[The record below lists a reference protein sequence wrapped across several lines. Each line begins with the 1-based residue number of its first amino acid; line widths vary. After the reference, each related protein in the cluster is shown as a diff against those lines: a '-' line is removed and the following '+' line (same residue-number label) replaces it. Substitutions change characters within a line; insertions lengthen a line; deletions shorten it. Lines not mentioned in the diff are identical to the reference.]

1 MSQTAHAKLSPS
13 KAYRYLACPGSIR
26 EEAAYPDPPS
36 GPGAID
42 GTHSHSLL
50 EHCIKGGMGS
60 PLAMVGIKMKDHEGE
75 FVVDR
80 PRASRVE
87 LALDYV
93 RSRVGPLGTVV
104 PERRVSPAH
113 LIGRTDMDG
122 TCDVTIVTPEELEV
136 IDYKDGMNEVTAQ
149 DNPQLELY
157 ALGVLAGYK
166 LPVNGVYPFERVRMT
181 IIQPKMALK
190 GGQPITS
197 HVVTVHEMM
206 GKIGKYVVGGAAT
219 DAPDAPLVPGSH
231 CKYCKHKACSTRA
244 GNVMKELGMSF
255 PALDQ
260 PVVPLNPVTELSQ
273 QAANLE
279 PNKMSP
285 EQISQI
291 MLAAPLVRQMIE
303 AVEEEA
309 LARLKAGGTIPGLK
323 VVHGR
328 GSRSWALPED
338 EMATKLIGMGIPK
351 GEVYET
357 KLLSVAKVEKLKWE
371 ATKGGEKVQRQLSE
385 RQLKTLDTEYVAKVA
400 GKLTVVPE
408 SDQRQAVVLDAS
420 PLFAAVPETP
430 AIPAWLS

>member
-1 MSQTAHAKLSPS
+1 
-13 KAYRYLACPGSIR
+13 
-26 EEAAYPDPPS
+26 
-36 GPGAID
+36 
-42 GTHSHSLL
+42 
-50 EHCIKGGMGS
+50 
-60 PLAMVGIKMKDHEGE
+60 MVGVKLQDHEGE
-75 FVVDR
+75 FVIDR
-80 PRASRVE
+80 GRAERVE
-87 LALDYV
+87 LALVYV

-122 TCDVTIVTPEELEV
+122 TCDVTIITPDELEV

-157 ALGVLAGYK
+157 ALGVLAGYR
-166 LPVNGVYPFERVRMT
+166 LPVNGVYPFQTVRMT

-219 DAPDAPLVPGSH
+219 DAPDAPLVSGPH

-244 GNVMKELGMSF
+244 GNVIKEMGMSF
-255 PALDQ
+255 PVLDQ
-260 PVVPLNPVTELSQ
+260 VVPLNPVTELSQ